1 MQAFQFMKKYQEQL
15 PGFKYVVNEIF
26 QKQIFTAKN
35 HSLASLLTLDF
46 EEYIE
51 TCERAQ
57 NHFFEDACHQSP
69 PNNTDNLRKK
79 RSS

>member
-51 TCERAQ
+51 ACERAQ